1 MTADNQEPK
10 FLDDYLAY
18 LLARAS
24 HMVSEDF
31 SPTLK
36 ANDIDRAQWRILA
49 SLSDLDNV
57 AIGRLARIV
66 LLKQPTLTKVLDRME
81 KDNLILR
88 QHSREDRR
96 SVKIAITETGRQK
109 VQDLVTEAKAH
120 EKKILETYSSDEQE
134 DLKNTLKTLISRLND
149 LR

>member
-1 MTADNQEPK
+1 MTADNEESK
-10 FLDDYLAY
+10 FQDYYLSY

-24 HMVSEDF
+24 HMVSEGF

-49 SLSDLDNV
+49 SLRDLDNV

-81 KDNLILR
+81 KEDLITR
-88 QHSREDRR
+88 HHSREDRR

-109 VQDLVTEAKAH
+109 VKNLVTEAKGH
-120 EKKILETYSSDEQE
+120 EETILETYSPAEQE
-134 DLKNTLKTLISRLND
+134 NLKKTLMTLITRLKD
-149 LR
+149 LQ

>member
-1 MTADNQEPK
+1 MTTDNQEPK

-49 SLSDLDNV
+49 SLSDVDNV

-81 KDNLILR
+81 KDDLITR

-96 SVKIAITETGRQK
+96 SVKIAITETGRHK
-109 VQDLVTEAKAH
+109 VRNLVTEARKH
-120 EKKILETYSSDEQE
+120 EETILETYSSTERE
-134 DLKNTLKTLISRLND
+134 NLKKTLMTLITRLKDLK
-149 LR
+149 